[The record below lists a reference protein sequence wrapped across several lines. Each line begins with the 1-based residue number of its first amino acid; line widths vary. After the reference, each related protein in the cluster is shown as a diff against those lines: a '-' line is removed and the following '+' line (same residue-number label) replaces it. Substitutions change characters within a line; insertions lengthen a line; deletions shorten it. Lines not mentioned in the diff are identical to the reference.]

1 MSAAVHLGWS
11 STATDTMELN
21 MSAARFAAADTA
33 FIPLAV
39 TFAAPPEPQ
48 PTPPPQRLPRRLRRR
63 TASHL
68 ALLATSAFGFTT
80 ALTAGGLW

>member
-21 MSAARFAAADTA
+21 MSAARFAAAETE

-39 TFAAPPEPQ
+39 TFAAPPEPR
-48 PTPPPQRLPRRLRRR
+48 PEPAPVRLPKRLRRR
-63 TASHL
+63 TASHV
-68 ALLATSAFGFTT
+68 ALLVTSAFGFTA
-80 ALTAGGLW
+80 ALTAGGAW